1 MNKKSGRGR
10 RTGSPDTRDLIRQA
24 ARKRFLSDGY
34 QAVTMRSVAAD
45 AGVDVALVS
54 YYFGSKQGLFGATM
68 SFAAN
73 PAEVF
78 QAQLA
83 GDLATLGSRAL
94 RSLLTVW
101 DDPET
106 GAPLLAVAT
115 TATVD
120 QDLKRLVREGVGQ
133 EIVARLAERLEGPNG
148 SQRAAAFTAQMA
160 GIIFTRYVL
169 RLEPI
174 ASMSIDDVV
183 DILAPALQLA
193 LDGR

>member
-1 MNKKSGRGR
+1 MNKMGGRGR
-10 RTGSPDTRDLIRQA
+10 RPGSPDTQELIRQA

-34 QAVTMRSVAAD
+34 QAVTMRSIAAD

-54 YYFGSKQGLFGATM
+54 YYFGSKQALFGAAM

-73 PAEVF
+73 PAEIF
-78 QAQLA
+78 QAQLD
-83 GDLATLGSRAL
+83 GGLETLGTRVL

-115 TATVD
+115 TAAVD
-120 QDLKRLVREGVGQ
+120 PGLKRLVREGVGQ
-133 EIVARLAERLEGPNG
+133 EIVERLAQRLGEPNG

-160 GIIFTRYVL
+160 GVIFARYVL
-169 RLEPI
+169 RIEPI
-174 ASMSIDDVV
+174 ASMSLDDVV
-183 DILAPALQLA
+183 DRLAPALQLT
-193 LDGR
+193 LD